1 MGGVAKAIGGIFG
14 LGSSQPKAPSM
25 TFQEKVPE
33 AQQENLEAVETNEE
47 DNKRKYSKGNLKIP
61 LATNAN
67 TSTST
72 ANTGTGAKV

>member
-1 MGGVAKAIGGIFG
+1 MGGVGKAIGGLFG
-14 LGSSQPKAPSM
+14 LSSTPKAPSM
-25 TFQEKVPE
+25 NFQEKVPE

-47 DNKRKYSKGNLKIP
+47 DNKRKYSKGDLKIP
-61 LATNAN
+61 LATNA